1 MKHKEKKNL
10 NNNENEDEIHV
21 HNYNTHTNV
30 INSSQWIRLSLHT
43 KYKLCAM
50 LAILQPYQINHYCKN
65 NLYQLKI
72 SFSVVFNSSVNF
84 TITTATIYK

>member
-1 MKHKEKKNL
+1 MSKSCILRSKLKALTMKPKEKENL

-30 INSSQWIRLSLHT
+30 INSSQWIRLSLCT

-50 LAILQPYQINHYCKN
+50 LAILQPY
-65 NLYQLKI
+65 
-72 SFSVVFNSSVNF
+72 
-84 TITTATIYK
+84 